1 MSDVK
6 AYTKVVRTH
15 DGGSAFEDAELD
27 LTERRISKGVP
38 PMATGGMSG
47 SGAVTFLRS
56 AEFDSDPHPAPR
68 EQWVVMVR
76 GAIEVRVSDGSR
88 RRFGPG
94 DLVYVSDT
102 TGHGHVTVAVGEPP
116 FEALF
121 VSAPRPAGTLP
132 APVEHGLPGV
142 IIE

>member
-1 MSDVK
+1 MDDMKS
-6 AYTKVVRTH
+6 YTRVVRTQ

-27 LTERRISKGVP
+27 LTERRISAGVP
-38 PMATGGMSG
+38 PMFTCGMSV

-76 GAIEVRVSDGSR
+76 GAIEVQVSDGAR

-94 DLVYVSDT
+94 DLVYVTDT
-102 TGHGHVTVAVGEPP
+102 TGSGHVTAAVGEPP

-121 VSAPRPAGTLP
+121 VAAK
-132 APVEHGLPGV
+132 
-142 IIE
+142 

>member
-1 MSDVK
+1 MAVMSDVK
-6 AYTKVVRTH
+6 AYTRVVRTH

-27 LTERRISKGVP
+27 LTERRIAEGVP
-38 PMATGGMSG
+38 PMFTGGMSV

-76 GAIEVRVSDGSR
+76 GAIEVQVSDGAR

-94 DLVYVSDT
+94 DLVFVGDT
-102 TGHGHVTVAVGEPP
+102 TGSGHVTVAVGEPP

-121 VSAPRPAGTLP
+121 VPAS
-132 APVEHGLPGV
+132 
-142 IIE
+142 